1 MPTSP
6 EDSNLPDA
14 LLPQSESAYATDM
27 TASVEIDGAES
38 IDCENDKAEYVT
50 SSSVTPDQSDSQT
63 HNNKTNKGL
72 EDSGG
77 SPIDPETVS
86 PLASFSHPPSTVSTL
101 TSRRDRQISA
111 RVVVSIAIAIVATGL
126 ILNDF
131 WLTLA
136 GSMVATVVSMR
147 LVWPS
152 LQGILAELTPQQQTL
167 LIAVPGALFG
177 VVGLMQISGL
187 TGAILRWGQGI
198 RWDVVGALGDFLGA
212 FGQILIALLAV
223 YVAWRQYVI
232 SRDLTTQQN
241 RITQQ
246 QTIDAYFQ
254 GISDLVLDDEGLLE
268 DWPQERSI
276 AEARTAAI
284 LSSIDAAGKA
294 KVIRFLSGSR
304 LLTPLKRDRRLGR
317 PILDGSGGY
326 AEERGYGI
334 RVIDL
339 GVMLA
344 ASDLSGTDLRWT
356 DLSDANLIRA
366 NLQGCD
372 LVRGNLARAI
382 LVDANLAEA
391 DVMGARLF
399 YGELETA
406 SPRTRTDIPDYQS
419 GAYTGAVVEG
429 ADFSGVKRMS
439 EQQRR
444 YCCIWGGDKT
454 RAAIPGGCGD
464 LPNLLGR

>member
-1 MPTSP
+1 MPGS
-6 EDSNLPDA
+6 SNLPNSPSDA
-14 LLPQSESAYATDM
+14 APPTHLPS
-27 TASVEIDGAES
+27 GAEPP
-38 IDCENDKAEYVT
+38 DKLDE
-50 SSSVTPDQSDSQT
+50 SEEPKSFSVTETEAQRPERSLLA
-63 HNNKTNKGL
+63 GR
-72 EDSGG
+72 SGA
-77 SPIDPETVS
+77 IN
-86 PLASFSHPPSTVSTL
+86 
-101 TSRRDRQISA
+101 A
-111 RVVVSIAIAIVATGL
+111 RLVVGVATVIVVAGL
-126 ILNDF
+126 IVNDF

-136 GSMVATVVSMR
+136 GSFVAVTVSAR
-147 LVWPS
+147 LIWPS
-152 LQGILAELTPQQQTL
+152 LRALISEFTPQQQTL
-167 LIAVPGALFG
+167 LIAVPGAILG
-177 VVGLMQISGL
+177 IVGLMQL
-187 TGAILRWGQGI
+187 TGLNAAILAWGRGI
-198 RWDVVGALGDFLGA
+198 RWDVVGALGDFFGA

-232 SRDLTTQQN
+232 SRDLTLQQN

-276 AEARTAAI
+276 AEARTSAI
-284 LSSIDAAGKA
+284 LSSINAAGKA

-317 PILDGSGGY
+317 PILDGTGGY

-372 LVRGNLARAI
+372 LVRANLARTI
-382 LVDANLAEA
+382 LVDVDLTGA
-391 DVMGARLF
+391 DMMGARLF
-399 YGELETA
+399 YGDLSTA
-406 SPRTRTDIPDYQS
+406 SPRTRTDIPDYSS

-429 ADFSGVKRMS
+429 ADFSNVQRMS
-439 EQQRR
+439 EHQRR
-444 YCCIWGGDKT
+444 YCCSWGGRKT
-454 RAAIPGGCGD
+454 RSTIPGGCGD
-464 LPNLLGR
+464 WPDRLER